1 MQCGHTGAATTRDG
15 GDGGARM
22 AAEVDF
28 EGFSEG
34 SLESLGGGRWRSRFS
49 RTTAHGREQV
59 SRTFQAKGERAAKRR
74 AEEIR
79 RGLDER
85 ERRRELPL
93 KVTDEDM
100 LLPNFQERYIGA
112 LEAGDGIAPTTA
124 ANYRHCAQHVC
135 RYLGKARVDE
145 ITGDM
150 VLRMQSMLLADEL
163 CPNTVARAHR
173 FLKQALRYAV
183 DEGIIARSP
192 FTRHVKA
199 PRRTQP
205 EPNSLD
211 RDERERLPSWLDS
224 VGDTEVTLAIRL
236 GLACGL
242 RREEMCGLRWR
253 DVDLDLH
260 LLRVRVAV
268 SQCEGKAFVKRPK
281 TPRSRRD
288 VPLEPDLEARLA
300 RRRKRVARECS
311 PEARERVGDLYV
323 LGNARGDYYVVVE
336 FRNTS
341 THFVTD
347 EYELF
352 YGPVLQESVHY
363 YEEKLRELHGI
374 EISDRIPENYLAL
387 SVRRGT
393 LDLDTIKARYPREV
407 VEKMLE
413 LGSSIAASKP
423 SGAGI
428 TYATELR
435 LTKKHGE
442 GIPVRIANDSDA
454 AVTIIKSLTDPVDKY
469 IYRTKS
475 AVAFIRRR
483 LDKED
488 ITLRVK
494 GEPKRF
500 NNFHFKVFADFYDM
514 KGSERYSYDLSLG
527 GEQPSWCYSQQA
539 IDLILQEIRRDPGHV
554 IDSMRNELA
563 RRSRASDESHKE
575 SRPQEQGNSKQ
586 P

>member
-1 MQCGHTGAATTRDG
+1 
-15 GDGGARM
+15 M

-59 SRTFQAKGERAAKRR
+59 SRTFQAKGKRAAKRR

-211 RDERERLPSWLDS
+211 RDGRERLPSWLDS

-260 LLRVRVAV
+260 LLRVAV
-268 SQCEGKAFVKRPK
+268 SQCEGKAFVKGPK

-311 PEARERVGDLYV
+311 PEARGRPLRAGKR
-323 LGNARGDYYVVVE
+323 ARGLLLPRPALQGVRPHIQDARPQGDRRQEDRPARPEAHLRHLPRGGRDRHQDRVVAHGT
-336 FRNTS
+336 RQRGDDTQ
-341 THFVTD
+341 H
-347 EYELF
+347 
-352 YGPVLQESVHY
+352 
-363 YEEKLRELHGI
+363 LRE
-374 EISDRIPENYLAL
+374 
-387 SVRRGT
+387 RRPGRQGFGPG
-393 LDLDTIKARYPREV
+393 DHRQ
-407 VEKMLE
+407 
-413 LGSSIAASKP
+413 
-423 SGAGI
+423 
-428 TYATELR
+428 
-435 LTKKHGE
+435 
-442 GIPVRIANDSDA
+442 
-454 AVTIIKSLTDPVDKY
+454 
-469 IYRTKS
+469 
-475 AVAFIRRR
+475 
-483 LDKED
+483 
-488 ITLRVK
+488 
-494 GEPKRF
+494 
-500 NNFHFKVFADFYDM
+500 AD
-514 KGSERYSYDLSLG
+514 GSEA
-527 GEQPSWCYSQQA
+527 EA
-539 IDLILQEIRRDPGHV
+539 
-554 IDSMRNELA
+554 
-563 RRSRASDESHKE
+563 
-575 SRPQEQGNSKQ
+575 
-586 P
+586 

>member
-1 MQCGHTGAATTRDG
+1 
-15 GDGGARM
+15 M

-34 SLESLGGGRWRSRFS
+34 SLESLGGGRWRARFS

-59 SRTFQAKGERAAKRR
+59 SHTFQAKGKRGARRR

-85 ERRRELPL
+85 ERRWELPME
-93 KVTDEDM
+93 VTDEDM

-124 ANYRHCAQHVC
+124 ANYRHCARHVC

-211 RDERERLPSWLDS
+211 RDGRERLLSWLDS
-224 VGDTEVTLAIRL
+224 VGDTEMTLAIRL

-253 DVDLDLH
+253 DVNLDLH

-268 SQCEGKAFVKRPK
+268 SQCEGKAFVKGPK

-323 LGNARGDYYVVVE
+323 LGNARGNYYYPDRLSKE
-336 FRNTS
+336 F
-341 THFVTD
+341 
-347 EYELF
+347 
-352 YGPVLQESVHY
+352 GP
-363 YEEKLRELHGI
+363 
-374 EISDRIPENYLAL
+374 ISKMLDL
-387 SVRRGT
+387 RGT
-393 LDLDTIKARYPREV
+393 TGRRIGLHDLRH
-407 VEKMLE
+407 
-413 LGSSIAASKP
+413 
-423 SGAGI
+423 
-428 TYATELR
+428 TYATYLVAAGTDIKTVSSLMKHANAAMTLNTYASADPDARASALETIARQMAARPRRDVRRRPALSDSDDAESEVWELR
-435 LTKKHGE
+435 
-442 GIPVRIANDSDA
+442 V
-454 AVTIIKSLTDPVDKY
+454 V
-469 IYRTKS
+469 
-475 AVAFIRRR
+475 
-483 LDKED
+483 
-488 ITLRVK
+488 
-494 GEPKRF
+494 
-500 NNFHFKVFADFYDM
+500 
-514 KGSERYSYDLSLG
+514 
-527 GEQPSWCYSQQA
+527 
-539 IDLILQEIRRDPGHV
+539 
-554 IDSMRNELA
+554 
-563 RRSRASDESHKE
+563 
-575 SRPQEQGNSKQ
+575 
-586 P
+586 